1 MLSVASF
8 VASYSEVYPDELEH
22 LSRINSLVAAFDGTV
37 DLISRSNFAG
47 HITASGFV
55 LSPDRSA
62 VLLVAH
68 RALGIFVQPGGHL
81 DGSDTSP
88 LAGARREVLEE
99 TGLGSLM
106 LLPVGTDPNVPF
118 DIDSHYIPP
127 NAKKGEPEHWHH
139 DFRYLFVCE
148 DVNVLQLATVE
159 VEDARWVLR
168 EELGGYPTFDR
179 VGRKMAELPLSCLGI
194 SS

>member
-1 MLSVASF
+1 MLLVAPL
-8 VASYSEVYPDELEH
+8 VASYSEVYPYELEH
-22 LSRINSLVAAFDGTV
+22 LNRVNALIAAFDGTA
-37 DLISRSNFAG
+37 DLISRSNFVG
-47 HITASGFV
+47 HITGSGFV

-81 DGSDTSP
+81 DDSDMSP

-99 TGLGSLM
+99 TGLGLLT
-106 LLPVGTDPNVPF
+106 LLPVGSDPNVPF

-127 NAKKGEPEHWHH
+127 NARKGEPEHWHH

-148 DVNVLQLATVE
+148 DVSALQLATVE
-159 VEDARWVLR
+159 VEDARWVPR
-168 EELGGYPTFDR
+168 EDLGRYPTLDR
-179 VGRKMAELPLSCLGI
+179 VGRKLAELPVAPV
-194 SS
+194 